1 MIMTNLEGVANA
13 IVGRAQRQGFIVPR
27 EIRQELS
34 DAGLPED
41 LWREVVALADASL
54 SYRQGRYH
62 YVTAVSPRLE
72 LEQNQQ
78 RLVQRALRQLIR
90 QYKTE
95 ASRLD
100 RRQNGRIDFIQ
111 PVKVRTED
119 GRERTLLS
127 RDISTVGIRLIGT
140 RSLLGQKVR
149 VLIPRGEQE
158 EPRCFVVRIL
168 WTCAIGDDLF
178 ENGGTFLEMVVPQP
192 EPAEVAE

>member
-13 IVGRAQRQGFIVPR
+13 VVSRAQRQGFIVPR

-34 DAGLPED
+34 EAGLPED

-62 YVTAVSPRLE
+62 YVNAVSPRLE

-90 QYKTE
+90 QCKSE
-95 ASRLD
+95 AARLD
-100 RRQNGRIDFIQ
+100 RRQNGRVDFIQ

-127 RDISTVGIRLIGT
+127 RDISTAGIRLIGT

-168 WTCAIGDDLF
+168 WTCAIGDELF
-178 ENGGTFLEMVVPQP
+178 ENGGTFLEMVVPQA
-192 EPAEVAE
+192 EPAEMAE